1 MKKVKK
7 KSELV
12 NISHLTFT
20 VIGLACHAICLIERA
35 GILKILKNHG
45 DFRRSQLKSYRN
57 PHLVKAA
64 LATLV
69 GAKVLL
75 LKDGIYA
82 LTDLGESLARNMG
95 TIMIPFIGY
104 RKLLVKQFELL
115 QHPRAWKEFDIDYPA
130 IALAS
135 IEFGLSNLDPVL
147 MDVFKS
153 LKPKGTICDLGCG
166 TGEKLVKIC
175 KALGVN
181 GLGIEKSSQV
191 IKKSKKFTRSCSQV
205 EIIKGDIFNLRGV
218 WEDIEIAMI
227 SQVYHDIHPL
237 NRCVKFL
244 NSLSDHFPRL
254 RCLIVADIVSLSES
268 LPSIMPGFD
277 YVHGLQGV
285 TPRSYEETIETFTK
299 AGFNVFKEVAI
310 PNMPN
315 TFIWVIKQEIINKIT
330 SR

>member
-35 GILKILKNHG
+35 GILKILKNR
-45 DFRRSQLKSYRN
+45 DFRSSQLKNYRN

-75 LKDGIYA
+75 LKDDIYA

-104 RKLLVKQFELL
+104 RKLLAKQFELL

-135 IEFGLSNLDPVL
+135 IEFGLSDLDPVL
-147 MDVFKS
+147 MDIFKS

-166 TGEKLVKIC
+166 TGEKLVRIC
-175 KALGVN
+175 KTLKVS

-191 IKKSKKFTRSCSQV
+191 IKKSKKFTRGCPQV

-218 WEDIEIAMI
+218 CEDIEIAMI
-227 SQVYHDIHPL
+227 SQVYHDIHSL
-237 NRCVKFL
+237 NQCVKFL

-254 RCLIVADIVSLSES
+254 RCLIIADIVSLSES

-299 AGFNVFKEVAI
+299 ADFKVFKEVAV

-315 TFIWVIKQEIINKIT
+315 TFIWVIKQNK
-330 SR
+330 S